1 MTPPNTRTLNGIDK
15 RPLLVIGALVA
26 AALGL
31 WAYNRLS
38 APSLEGAWSNGATD
52 NRIDFTFN
60 PDGSGTWLIG
70 SARLEYRYTF
80 DQTHRPAWLDL
91 NAAPDGRPVTIRGIA
106 EFAPDGRLK
115 IRMPFPRTPDV
126 RPTEFVDNDVENT
139 ILLKRVES
147 AS

>member
-1 MTPPNTRTLNGIDK
+1 MTPPNTRT
-15 RPLLVIGALVA
+15 LLVIGALVA
-26 AALGL
+26 AALGF
-31 WAYNRLS
+31 WAYSRLS

-91 NAAPDGRPVTIRGIA
+91 DATAPNGQPVTIRAIA

-115 IRMPFPRTPDV
+115 IRMPFPQTPDV
-126 RPTEFVDNDVENT
+126 RPTEFVDNDIENT
-139 ILLKRVES
+139 ILLRRVES

>member
-1 MTPPNTRTLNGIDK
+1 MTPPNTRTLFFA
-15 RPLLVIGALVA
+15 LVIGTLA

-31 WAYNRLS
+31 WAYSRLS
-38 APSLEGAWSNGATD
+38 PPSLEGAWSNSATD

-60 PDGSGTWLIG
+60 PDGSGAWLIG

-91 NAAPDGRPVTIRGIA
+91 DATAPNGQPVTVRAIA
-106 EFAPDGRLK
+106 EFASGGRLK
-115 IRMPFPRTPDV
+115 IRMPFPQTPDV
-126 RPTEFVDNDVENT
+126 RPTEFVDNDIENT
-139 ILLKRVES
+139 ILLGRVES